1 MARKPLIA
9 SDGYVLTDG
18 TIYGYKIFLAVG
30 RSEDEFYEITQ
41 EEYEKIL
48 EKEAQANGSTEV

>member
-1 MARKPLIA
+1 MRDKPIVA
-9 SDGYVLTDG
+9 SEGMVLTDG
-18 TIYGYKIFLAVG
+18 IIYGYKIFLAVG

-48 EKEAQANGSTEV
+48 EKEAQADGST